1 MDTAEMDAIAHL
13 PCWSGRV
20 DIAPLAGGITN
31 RNYLVHDPGQGRFV
45 ARIGAD
51 RPIHGILRWNERA
64 ATRAAAAAGIAPELL
79 YAEAGI
85 LVSRFVEARTLEAT
99 TFADP
104 EVLFRAARLIRRC
117 HDELPSHLR
126 GPALMFW
133 PFQVNRNYLARLA
146 QTGHGFGATLA
157 RFAAVNAALEEGLGP
172 VRIAFAHNDLLPANF
187 LDDGSRLWLIDWEYA
202 GFDTPLFDLANLAA
216 NAALGE
222 AAEATLLAAWAG
234 TDPSP
239 AERRGFL
246 ALKCASA
253 LRETLWSA
261 VSEQEAATAFDYAA
275 YTGENQLRF
284 EAAWEA
290 WRAAA

>member
-1 MDTAEMDAIAHL
+1 METAETEAIARL
-13 PCWSGRV
+13 PCWSGPV

-31 RNYLVHDPGQGRFV
+31 RNYLVRDPAQGRFV

-51 RPIHGILRWNERA
+51 RPIHGILRWNERTA
-64 ATRAAAAAGIAPELL
+64 NRAAAEAGVAPELL

-85 LVSRFVEARTLEAT
+85 LVSRFVDARTLDAT
-99 TFADP
+99 AFADP
-104 EVLFRAARLIRRC
+104 AMLVRAARLIRRC
-117 HDELPSHLR
+117 HDELPRHLH

-133 PFQVNRNYLARLA
+133 PFHVNRTYLARLA

-157 RFAAVNAALEEGLGP
+157 HFAAANTALEEGLGP
-172 VRIAFAHNDLLPANF
+172 VRITFAHNDLLPANF

-261 VSEQEAATAFDYAA
+261 ISEQEAATAFDYAA
-275 YTGENQLRF
+275 YTSENRIRF
-284 EAAWEA
+284 EAAWAA
-290 WRAAA
+290 WCAA